1 MTEKLFT
8 GTLNHNQNINLLEHG
23 RLLETLRYI
32 IFHSFVSQRLFE
44 KFIHIVGTKSALR
57 KMKANEG
64 DTDQTTL
71 FRSV

>member
-1 MTEKLFT
+1 MIGNHAGDLYKVKLLIVLMT
-8 GTLNHNQNINLLEHG
+8 HD
-23 RLLETLRYI
+23 I

-44 KFIHIVGTKSALR
+44 KFIHSGHEIGTEK
-57 KMKANEG
+57 NEG